1 KSFPDNVVLAGNPAR
16 VIKTI
21 DLEEENNQQ
30 DPLAVQ
36 RAVIDDIDWQLTHLL
51 EKRMSTVNEIVQLK
65 KSSQLPVLDENR
77 EEKVL
82 ENIRQ
87 AISNQAYEETI
98 LAMFQSIMNH
108 SKTYQENQLEE

>member
-1 KSFPDNVVLAGNPAR
+1 
-16 VIKTI
+16 
-21 DLEEENNQQ
+21 
-30 DPLAVQ
+30 
-36 RAVIDDIDWQLTHLL
+36 QLTHLL